1 MDNSQAIRHVKY
13 VENDEE
19 FDFTTYNDIT
29 VIINVKSGY
38 YNAGKICS
46 DNGKRY
52 PDLARNQGY
61 ITYLN
66 TVHKLV
72 HFCTSDVLFEFNVKI
87 SIL

>member
-1 MDNSQAIRHVKY
+1 MTLPLS
-13 VENDEE
+13 
-19 FDFTTYNDIT
+19 F
-29 VIINVKSGY
+29 IIYIKSGY

-66 TVHKLV
+66 TVRKLV
-72 HFCTSDVLFEFNVKI
+72 QKCTSDVLFEFNVKF